1 MGLARARPRRAG
13 GAYINSIRSAPRGVL
28 AATRVG
34 VWPRRPAT
42 GCNCREHG
50 RTDGRIVTRLRGRTN
65 VAGSATCLK
74 EKREVGR
81 RTDINRACAARVT
94 YPHTKYN
101 RYL

>member
-13 GAYINSIRSAPRGVL
+13 AAYINSIRSAPRGVL

-42 GCNCREHG
+42 ACNCREHG
-50 RTDGRIVTRLRGRTN
+50 RTDRRTDGRIVTRLRGRTN
-65 VAGSATCLK
+65 VAGSATCLE

-81 RTDINRACAARVT
+81 RTDINRARAARVT
-94 YPHTKYN
+94 YV
-101 RYL
+101 RR